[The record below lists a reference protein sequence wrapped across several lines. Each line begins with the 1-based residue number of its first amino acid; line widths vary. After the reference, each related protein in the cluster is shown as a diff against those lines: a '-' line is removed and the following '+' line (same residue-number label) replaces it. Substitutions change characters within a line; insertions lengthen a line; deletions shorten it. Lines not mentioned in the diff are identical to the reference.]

1 LKKFNEGTNS
11 SSTIDWRVTELQ
23 SGAKIWD
30 LQLNP
35 PGTKDVNLNVPV
47 IFMNN

>member
-1 LKKFNEGTNS
+1 M
-11 SSTIDWRVTELQ
+11 RVRTALARLTGELQ